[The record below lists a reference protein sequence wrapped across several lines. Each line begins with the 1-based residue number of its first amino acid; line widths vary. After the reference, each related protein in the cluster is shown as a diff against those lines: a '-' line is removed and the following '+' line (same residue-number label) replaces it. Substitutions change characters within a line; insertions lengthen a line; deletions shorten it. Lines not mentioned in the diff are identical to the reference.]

1 MILLS
6 ELDEKYSSLVKGRK
20 DIDFIGVNIAPFALK
35 VYQRCEADDEMTCAL
50 KARGM
55 LHNTEVVQSSGQ
67 EHDTHRIDFAVKARN
82 DVNMEYFFD
91 VLRSKAEFFASQE
104 SFIKKIAALKVTDA
118 EGYKFMSMYHIGFAE
133 RYGTITA
140 LKFYFRL
147 MWCVNP
153 GTEHEKFEYMDSY
166 FIDSIRR
173 LLAPEY
179 EELLQAAEKILSQPQ
194 KHLWML
200 GIDLGSSGV
209 EKVKIYIRNTNPNEN
224 IYGLIAGV
232 LGKSLR
238 MLPITA
244 ELRTVEEWNLSHE
257 ELKCEGCVLGMTSDH
272 EYSLNLYY

>member
-1 MILLS
+1 MILLA
-6 ELDEKYSSLVKGRK
+6 ELDEKYSSLVQGRK

-35 VYQRCEADDEMTCAL
+35 VYQRCEADDEITCAL

-55 LHNTEVVQSSGQ
+55 LRNAEVVLSSGQ
-67 EHDTHRIDFAVKARN
+67 EHDTHRIDIALKARN
-82 DVNMEYFFD
+82 DVNMEYLFD
-91 VLRSKAEFFASQE
+91 VLRDEAEFFASQE
-104 SFIKKIAALKVTDA
+104 SFIRNIAALKVTGA

-133 RYGTITA
+133 RYGTTTA

-147 MWCVNP
+147 MWCVKP
-153 GTEHEKFEYMDSY
+153 DTVHEKFGYMDSY
-166 FIDSIRR
+166 FIDIIRR

-179 EELLQAAEKILSQPQ
+179 EELSQVAEKILSQSE

-209 EKVKIYIRNTNPNEN
+209 EKVKIYIRNTNPSEN
-224 IYGLIAGV
+224 IYGLLIGV
-232 LGKSLR
+232 LCNSLR
-238 MLPITA
+238 MSPITA

-257 ELKCEGCVLGMTSDH
+257 ELKFEGFALEMTSDH